1 MLAIYE
7 AEDIDS
13 AFWFTFAGFE
23 KPRHEAMTVARTA
36 CAGLRLRGR
45 G

>member
-23 KPRHEAMTVARTA
+23 QPRRRLRPRPAMT
-36 CAGLRLRGR
+36 AGRPPPA
-45 G
+45 